1 MHIVRLTLC
10 LLFALF
16 QFGALKSDF
25 KPREIADL
33 LRRAN
38 GEIDPKYGQLDI
50 NESSYVVLGDSL
62 LIIPQGR
69 HYVFSYQKQR
79 GTFLRIDR
87 SEFHGHN
94 FSRKLF
100 VYKEE
105 IYSFGGYGFWQTHGK
120 LMRFSWNTREWELV
134 VLKGTPPTGL
144 PVLSFQRGDTLYAF
158 YTVEKHPERNIDSVS
173 RRAYIID
180 LRTKLS
186 SEFILNDSRHF
197 DYYRP
202 GWNDQNSQYAFF
214 GYAGSVLHVIDKE
227 SLVLYTVHT
236 APNLF
241 KGFTISRNNALDSN
255 YAVIKGNDILVF
267 PKGNQGVIYPVE
279 DYLELYCTSVSLI
292 EKMVPFKPK
301 TDLGAWSYL
310 WMILLFSVFLIFT
323 IWFLGI
329 VIKKWR
335 RAGEVRWSGVYEL
348 MMQQPYYAEIR
359 TLSPGLYSESE
370 IDVALRLRHLTKSVR
385 KLKRSTYLQELN
397 RMQPGFIEIYKSK
410 SWLRSTTYK
419 INESR

>member
-16 QFGALKSDF
+16 QFEALKSDF

-38 GEIDPKYGQLDI
+38 GEIHPKYGQLDI

-100 VYKEE
+100 VYKGE

-144 PVLSFQRGDTLYAF
+144 PALSYQKGDSLYAF
-158 YTVEKHPERNIDSVS
+158 YTVEKHPERSIDSVS

-186 SEFILNDSRHF
+186 SEFMLNDNRHF
-197 DYYRP
+197 EYYKP
-202 GWNDQNSQYAFF
+202 GWNDQNSRYAFF
-214 GYAGSVLHVIDKE
+214 GYSGIVLHIIDKE

-241 KGFTISRNNALDSN
+241 KGFKINRNNALGSN
-255 YAVIKGNDILVF
+255 FAVIEGNDILVF
-267 PKGNQGVIYPVE
+267 PKGNQPVVYPVK
-279 DYLELYCTSVSLI
+279 DYLDLYCTSVSLGDKI
-292 EKMVPFKPK
+292 LPIKASSGF
-301 TDLGAWSYL
+301 GAWSII
-310 WMILLFSVFLIFT
+310 WMIIVFSLVLVAL
-323 IWFLGI
+323 IWFLGA

-335 RAGEVRWSGVYEL
+335 RSGELRWSGVYDL

-359 TLSPGLYSESE
+359 TLSPGIYTESE
-370 IDVALRLRHLTKSVR
+370 IDVTLRLRHLTKSIR
-385 KLKRSTYLQELN
+385 KLKRSTYLHELN
-397 RMQPGFIEIYKSK
+397 RMQPGFIEIYKPK
-410 SWLRSTTYK
+410 SWFKSTTYK
-419 INESR
+419 INTLR